1 MTIRDNNEY
10 QISFITSKTISNCSF
25 KFVSLIESRIG
36 HYIAMGP
43 PVVNYSRVGSPPGII
58 FQNIFVFRNIK
69 NMLVLV
75 WVDGTV
81 E

>member
-1 MTIRDNNEY
+1 MAEAEN
-10 QISFITSKTISNCSF
+10 S
-25 KFVSLIESRIG
+25 
-36 HYIAMGP
+36 HMGP

-58 FQNIFVFRNIK
+58 FQNIFFFRNIK
-69 NMLVLV
+69 NNMLVLV

>member
-1 MTIRDNNEY
+1 
-10 QISFITSKTISNCSF
+10 
-25 KFVSLIESRIG
+25 
-36 HYIAMGP
+36 MGP

-58 FQNIFVFRNIK
+58 FQNKFFRIIK
-69 NMLVLV
+69 NNMLVLV